1 MKRYIL
7 AAIAGLLIFSGC
19 EYHPYY
25 DGQILRVYMS
35 QYGLIET
42 DGTHLNIPIKST
54 RPYVLEIYGGKGK
67 SHKVNVADPN
77 LLAFAYKEA
86 SVETFLGGGVEP
98 AKLTLDPQQLGDTS
112 IEILDED
119 TGESISI
126 ELHIVK
132 AYNMMEIHDT
142 RNSLAIGTVI
152 AFTYPESSEEIKIC
166 RKDTENGNLEYL
178 YDAKCRFHDCDT
190 TVMMELTYL
199 ADETEQPDIKGT
211 EIAKKFL
218 VQSEEGYVTGEPYYT
233 LDMMNLRYMT
243 ILTRAVKD
251 DYDKWEYNYRFRFID
266 ITDLA
271 EGEIPD
277 GDSPDAK
284 VFYATSAKLTPWIE

>member
-54 RPYVLEIYGGKGK
+54 RPYILEIYGGKGK

-86 SVETFLGGGVEP
+86 SVETFLGDGVEP

-199 ADETEQPDIKGT
+199 ADEFEQPDIHGS
-211 EIAKKFL
+211 EITKKFL
-218 VQSEEGYVTGEPYYT
+218 VQSDEGYVTGEPYYT
-233 LDMMNLRYMT
+233 LDLMNLYYMT

-251 DYDKWEYNYRFRFID
+251 DYDRFEYHYRFRFID
-266 ITDLA
+266 ITENENPDLLTQ
-271 EGEIPD
+271 
-277 GDSPDAK
+277 DSK
-284 VFYATSAKLTPWIE
+284 IFYANSATLQPWIE

>member
-1 MKRYIL
+1 
-7 AAIAGLLIFSGC
+7 
-19 EYHPYY
+19 
-25 DGQILRVYMS
+25 MS

-54 RPYVLEIYGGKGK
+54 RPYILEIYGGKGK

-98 AKLTLDPQQLGDTS
+98 AILTLDPQQLGDTS

-211 EIAKKFL
+211 EITKKFL
-218 VQSEEGYVTGEPYYT
+218 VQSEEGYVTGEPYDT
-233 LDMMNLRYMT
+233 LDMMNLHYMT

-266 ITDLA
+266 VTDLA

>member
-19 EYHPYY
+19 DYHPYY

-42 DGTHLNIPIKST
+42 DGTHLNIPIEST
-54 RPYVLEIYGGKGK
+54 RPYILEIYGGKGK

-77 LLAFAYKEA
+77 LLAFTYKEA
-86 SVETFLGGGVEP
+86 SVKTFLGEGVEP
-98 AKLTLDPQQLGDTS
+98 AKLTLEPQQLGDTS
-112 IEILDED
+112 IKILDED

-132 AYNMMEIHDT
+132 GYNMMEIHDT

-211 EIAKKFL
+211 EITKKFL

-233 LDMMNLRYMT
+233 LDMMNLHYMT
-243 ILTRAVKD
+243 ILTRAIKD

-271 EGEIPD
+271 EGAIPD
-277 GDSPDAK
+277 GNSPDAK

>member
-1 MKRYIL
+1 MSYSPASTIS
-7 AAIAGLLIFSGC
+7 IA
-19 EYHPYY
+19 
-25 DGQILRVYMS
+25 
-35 QYGLIET
+35 T
-42 DGTHLNIPIKST
+42 
-54 RPYVLEIYGGKGK
+54 
-67 SHKVNVADPN
+67 DPN
-77 LLAFAYKEA
+77 LLAFTYKEA
-86 SVETFLGGGVEP
+86 SVETFLGEGVEP

-211 EIAKKFL
+211 EITKKFL

-233 LDMMNLRYMT
+233 LDMMNLHYMT

-251 DYDKWEYNYRFRFID
+251 YYDEWEYNYRFRFID
-266 ITDLA
+266 ITYLA

>member
-54 RPYVLEIYGGKGK
+54 RPYILEIYGGKGK

-86 SVETFLGGGVEP
+86 SVEIFLGEGGEP
-98 AKLTLDPQQLGDTS
+98 AKLTLDPLQLGDTS

-211 EIAKKFL
+211 EITKKFL

-233 LDMMNLRYMT
+233 LDMMNLHYMT

-251 DYDKWEYNYRFRFID
+251 YYDEWEYNYRFRFID